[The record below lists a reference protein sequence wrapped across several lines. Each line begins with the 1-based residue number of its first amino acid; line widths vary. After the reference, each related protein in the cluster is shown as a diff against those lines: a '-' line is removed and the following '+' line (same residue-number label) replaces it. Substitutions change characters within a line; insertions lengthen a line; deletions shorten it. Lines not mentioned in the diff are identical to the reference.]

1 MPVHDWTR
9 VDAGIFHHF
18 HHDWIAEF
26 ARVLNRGL
34 LPSPYYALAEQIAG
48 GREPDVLTLKG
59 PAKGGEPEE
68 HPRGAVALADA
79 PPQVHFR
86 ARTEVDIYAAKAKA
100 VVIRHASGHQVIA
113 VVEIV
118 SPGNKSNRHGMR
130 AFVEK
135 AVDML
140 RAGVH
145 LLIVDLFPPG
155 PRDPQGIQ
163 KVIWDEFADNDF
175 ALPAGKP
182 FTVGAYIGG
191 PSPEVFV
198 QATALGAALPK
209 MALFLTPEDY
219 LPAPLEETYQ
229 AAWEA
234 VPAFWR
240 DVLTSGAAP

>member
-1 MPVHDWTR
+1 M
-9 VDAGIFHHF
+9 
-18 HHDWIAEF
+18 
-26 ARVLNRGL
+26 
-34 LPSPYYALAEQIAG
+34 
-48 GREPDVLTLKG
+48 
-59 PAKGGEPEE
+59 
-68 HPRGAVALADA
+68 
-79 PPQVHFR
+79 
-86 ARTEVDIYAAKAKA
+86 DIYAAKAKA

-175 ALPAGKP
+175 VLPAGKP

-191 PSPEVFV
+191 PCPEVFV
-198 QATALGAALPK
+198 QTTALGAALPK

-219 LPAPLEETYQ
+219 LPAPLACFAHRVCADFTRQ
-229 AAWEA
+229 FTDL
-234 VPAFWR
+234 VGSRKPALGLRIFGMPRRSLVFADFGQGISIGNPRVALWNLGR
-240 DVLTSGAAP
+240 VTRAEGDRLSARW